1 MIYKFYMIFI
11 GAYFWKFAYEDEIKI
26 LQNNEYVVLDSNG
39 KQKYKKKYISKTDK
53 LKRFPYKK
61 FENQYSGILKIYDL
75 DGYQIAEKKYLNLEK
90 ISNGIFKAEDKYYES
105 STYSYKRY
113 WGYINQYGKWIW
125 NSK

>member
-1 MIYKFYMIFI
+1 M
-11 GAYFWKFAYEDEIKI
+11 
-26 LQNNEYVVLDSNG
+26 VLDSNG

-90 ISNGIFKAEDKYYES
+90 ISNGIFKAEDKYY
-105 STYSYKRY
+105 
-113 WGYINQYGKWIW
+113 
-125 NSK
+125 